1 MFYRDACWFLF
12 SNLLFHF
19 PGLYL
24 FMPTRRL
31 GQL

>member
-1 MFYRDACWFLF
+1 VTLAGFCFLIF
-12 SNLLFHF
+12 LFHF